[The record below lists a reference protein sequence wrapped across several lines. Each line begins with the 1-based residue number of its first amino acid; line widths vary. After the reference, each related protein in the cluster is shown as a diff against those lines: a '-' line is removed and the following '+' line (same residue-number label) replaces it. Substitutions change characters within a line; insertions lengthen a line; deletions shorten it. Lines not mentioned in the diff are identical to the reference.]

1 MSKVLE
7 PALFNFTKEEV
18 PSVSDRVYAVFAPQT
33 VTKPYIVFQVISNN
47 FSHAM
52 GGDDGL
58 ARTRVQFS
66 VWGTG
71 YGQVKGVVE
80 ELKAAYRNYI
90 EGDSDKKMG
99 MDAQGDGGH
108 WVQTALLE
116 DETDVYEQDTGL
128 YGVHLDII
136 FWHKEED

>member
-1 MSKVLE
+1 MALI
-7 PALFNFTKEEV
+7 PALFTHTKENV
-18 PSVSDRVYAVFAPQT
+18 PSVSNRVYGVIAPQG

-58 ARTRVQFS
+58 TQTRVQFS
-66 VWGTG
+66 VWGSG
-71 YGQVKGVVE
+71 YGQVKGVAE
-80 ELKAAYRNYI
+80 EIKAAYRNYI
-90 EGDSDKKMG
+90 EGDSGEKMG
-99 MDAQGDGGH
+99 ADEEGAGGH

-128 YGVHLDII
+128 YGVQLDIF
-136 FWHKEED
+136 FWHREED